1 MSGPGAA
8 RSVAEIGIVGAGTMG
23 AGIALSAAQAGY
35 VVRLVDKSADALGRG
50 LQRIEAL
57 IAGQLEKGRIS
68 AETAGQV
75 RARVSAT
82 GDMRA
87 LATAD
92 LVIEAVFEDLAV
104 KQAVFAELATV
115 ARAGAVLATNTST
128 IDVDAIA
135 AASGRAA
142 DCVGM
147 HFFSPAHVMRLLEVV
162 RGRETAADVL
172 ATAIA
177 VGQRMGKV
185 AVVVGNC
192 FGFVGNRMLY
202 AYGREKEFLMLE
214 GASPAQV
221 DRALEA
227 FGMAMGPNAVGDLA
241 GLDIGYHAR
250 RAWSER
256 PADPRFYRV
265 ADALVEA
272 GRLGHKAGLGF
283 YRYTSGQRRGHPDPA
298 VDELIVREA
307 AALGVERR
315 AIEDDEIVSRCVHAL
330 VCEGARLLEEGIA
343 SSAADIDAIW
353 CNGYG
358 FPRERGGPM
367 AYADAMGLPAVVDT
381 LDRYA
386 GRWGTAYWAPN
397 ALLRGLAARHA
408 GFATRPDPGPS
419 EG

>member
-1 MSGPGAA
+1 MNSPPVA
-8 RSVAEIGIVGAGTMG
+8 RPVAEIAVVGSGTMG

-35 VVRLVDKSADALGRG
+35 AVRLADKSADALGRG
-50 LQRIEAL
+50 LGRIETL
-57 IAGQLEKGRIS
+57 LAGQVAKGRIS
-68 AETAGQV
+68 AGAAAQV
-75 RARVSAT
+75 RARVVGAT
-82 GDMRA
+82 DTGE
-87 LATAD
+87 LGTAD

-104 KQAVFAELATV
+104 KQALFSDLATV
-115 ARAGAVLATNTST
+115 VKAGAILATNTST

-135 AASGRAA
+135 SASGRAA

-162 RGRETAADVL
+162 RGRDTAGDVL
-172 ATAIA
+172 ASAIA
-177 VGQRMGKV
+177 VGQAMGKV

-214 GASPAQV
+214 GASPRLV

-250 RAWSER
+250 RAWAAR
-256 PADPRFYRV
+256 PSDPRFYRI
-265 ADALVEA
+265 ADALVES
-272 GRLGHKAGLGF
+272 GRLGQKTGLGF
-283 YRYTSGQRRGHPDPA
+283 YRYVDGQRHGQPDPA
-298 VDELIVREA
+298 VDELIAGEA
-307 AALGVERR
+307 ARLGIVRR
-315 AIEDDEIVSRCVHAL
+315 QIDDEEIVSRCVLAL
-330 VCEGARLLEEGIA
+330 VCEGARILEEGIA
-343 SSAADIDAIW
+343 SSAADIDTVW

-367 AYADAMGLPAVVDT
+367 AYADSIGLARVVET

-386 GRWGTAYWAPN
+386 GQWGTSYWAPN
-397 ALLRGLAARHA
+397 ALLRTLAAHREALSGHQDR
-408 GFATRPDPGPS
+408 GSP